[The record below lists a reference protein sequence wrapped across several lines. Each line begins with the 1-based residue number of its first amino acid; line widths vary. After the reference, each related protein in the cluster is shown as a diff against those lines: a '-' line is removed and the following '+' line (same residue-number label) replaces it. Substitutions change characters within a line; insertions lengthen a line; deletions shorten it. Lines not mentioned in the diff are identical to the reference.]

1 MPHVSPTFA
10 PTFHQA
16 GFPPYYPHP
25 HHLLGGVGVVGWWG
39 WGGGN
44 RGSEAPHPHHISPTS
59 ENARC

>member
-39 WGGGN
+39 GEGPQGGLSSGSPTTTTPTGGG
-44 RGSEAPHPHHISPTS
+44 AL
-59 ENARC
+59 